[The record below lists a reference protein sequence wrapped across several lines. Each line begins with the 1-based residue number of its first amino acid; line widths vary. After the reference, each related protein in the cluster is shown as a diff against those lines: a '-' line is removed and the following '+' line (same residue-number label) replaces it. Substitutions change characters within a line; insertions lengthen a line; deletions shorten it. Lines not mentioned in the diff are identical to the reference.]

1 MLDQETVK
9 MKLDELLPANY
20 NPRLDLQPGDEEY
33 ERIKRSIQEFGY
45 VEKIIWNKRTGHIV
59 GGHQRTKVLKDL
71 GYDEVL
77 VTVIDEPETREKM
90 LNIALNKIGGD
101 WDNSKLKDLL
111 QELDDGS
118 NDLDL
123 TGFDESELEDLMTQ
137 FHVPEFEPGTEEE
150 QGRLD
155 EFDEKETI
163 ICPHCGH
170 EFTP

>member
-1 MLDQETVK
+1 MLDQETQK
-9 MKLDELLPANY
+9 MNVNDLFPADY

-33 ERIKRSIQEFGY
+33 EKLKRSIQEFGY
-45 VEKIIWNKRTGHIV
+45 VEKVIWNKRTKHIV
-59 GGHQRTKVLKDL
+59 GGHQRLKVLKDL
-71 GYDEVL
+71 GYTDIL

-101 WDNSKLKDLL
+101 WDNNKLKDLL
-111 QELDDGS
+111 EELDDGS

-123 TGFDESELEDLMTQ
+123 TGFDESELEDLLTQ
-137 FHVPEFEPGTEEE
+137 FHVPEFEPGTEDE

-155 EFDEKETI
+155 EFDEKEKI